1 MKHSAAG
8 GGLRGWVLNLQR
20 PYHHA
25 TCPLAAH
32 TVDAR
37 AIGGYHALVYRAAAN
52 RDKSSRL
59 TGRPPGCPAALG
71 GHRVQCPAVGARTAA
86 VYRLGGW
93 GNSLFTG
100 WPASRTS
107 GNPVGGAGI
116 KTNPEEGGHTYAINL
131 SKQPPSGQ
139 ATAAVGCLLR
149 DRRLH
154 LSESRPTA
162 DGTAHHV
169 LHHGPHARA
178 AHVQPRPQL

>member
-1 MKHSAAG
+1 MERHGHSLAHLDIDIRAAAELVVVPGTPAVSVAAALLEQPSYHRQLLPPMKHSVRSWCID

-93 GNSLFTG
+93 GDSPFTG
-100 WPASRTS
+100 WPASRTG
-107 GNPVGGAGI
+107 GNPVGA
-116 KTNPEEGGHTYAINL
+116 
-131 SKQPPSGQ
+131 
-139 ATAAVGCLLR
+139 
-149 DRRLH
+149 RRNKD
-154 LSESRPTA
+154 EP
-162 DGTAHHV
+162 
-169 LHHGPHARA
+169 
-178 AHVQPRPQL
+178 